1 MRVFKVCGFILFS
14 AFLLSGCGSTEEQT
28 SAEQLTVEPYDL
40 SDKEIELVS
49 KTSAGSIEYFKLNG
63 KVDKGND
70 LVFSVET
77 RKKGKL
83 VGDEVR
89 SSGDYERNYKDTLIS
104 FGTSNIGSEDNV
116 LNLMIGVP
124 SGVARTEQP
133 NKMMAST
140 MCRTIDGKIIL
151 TKEKPI
157 YLAVWKGTDENSM
170 SCRTGEDGG
179 LPQGLEEADVAYLY
193 KVLWTDAK
201 R

>member
-1 MRVFKVCGFILFS
+1 MRVFKLYGFILFS
-14 AFLLSGCGSTEEQT
+14 AFLLSGCGST
-28 SAEQLTVEPYDL
+28 EQLTVEPYDL

-49 KTSAGSIEYFKLNG
+49 KTGAGSIEYFKLNG

-104 FGTSNIGSEDNV
+104 FGTSNIGSEDDV

-140 MCRTIDGKIIL
+140 MCRTIDSKIIL
-151 TKEKPI
+151 TKEKPT

-170 SCRTGEDGG
+170 SCSPGEDGG